1 MLKENFITG
10 FLPEPI
16 MLYSL
21 FVLFFIIVLIG
32 YRFVLKKLK
41 KIALRTETK
50 LDDFLI
56 KLFRFP
62 AIWLVFWTSLKLFNH
77 IFINKLP
84 EFDIIIKINNIL
96 LVLSF
101 GWIVIQLVRVL
112 FYQLEKR
119 LDIANPDNLGAR
131 KSLTQMKVFEGL
143 AITVI
148 GVIFISVA
156 LMTIDSVRSIGISLL
171 TSAGVAGLIIG
182 LAAQKSIGQI
192 LSGMQLA
199 ITQPIRLD
207 DVVIVEGEWGRIEE
221 ITLTYVVVRI
231 WDQRRLILPSGYF
244 LEQPFQNWT
253 RSEASIMGTIFLYVS
268 YELPVKPLR
277 EHLSLILKGN
287 PDWDGRVQNI
297 QVTASKEWHK
307 EIRVLL
313 SSSDASKNWDL
324 RVNIREQ
331 LIDFIN
337 REYPGSFSKIE
348 TKLSGSQLFQAKV
361 TGE

>member
-1 MLKENFITG
+1 MFGQLSNRVSLRDLIVATEAHMSNSYHLG
-10 FLPEPI
+10 FGVNVTRSNL
-16 MLYSL
+16 SKANQNRD
-21 FVLFFIIVLIG
+21 
-32 YRFVLKKLK
+32 YR
-41 KIALRTETK
+41 
-50 LDDFLI
+50 
-56 KLFRFP
+56 
-62 AIWLVFWTSLKLFNH
+62 
-77 IFINKLP
+77 IF
-84 EFDIIIKINNIL
+84 
-96 LVLSF
+96 
-101 GWIVIQLVRVL
+101 
-112 FYQLEKR
+112 
-119 LDIANPDNLGAR
+119 
-131 KSLTQMKVFEGL
+131 
-143 AITVI
+143 
-148 GVIFISVA
+148 
-156 LMTIDSVRSIGISLL
+156 
-171 TSAGVAGLIIG
+171 
-182 LAAQKSIGQI
+182 
-192 LSGMQLA
+192 
-199 ITQPIRLD
+199 
-207 DVVIVEGEWGRIEE
+207 EE